1 MQILLVE
8 DNVALGD
15 GICAGLS
22 GPDHRVEWLR
32 DGLAAEQALRPGH
45 RFDVVILDLG
55 LPGRSGVEVL
65 RELRQRGD
73 PVPVVILTARDRVT
87 DRVAGLDEGADDY
100 MVKPFD
106 LDELAARLRALHRR
120 RAGRTRNLLEHGGL
134 SVDPAAREARLDGE
148 PVELSRRE
156 FVILVELLE
165 NTGRVLSRARLE
177 QGLYGWDEE
186 VASNAVEVHIHHLR
200 RKLGRDLIRTVRGV
214 GYIVPRHG
222 V

>member
-1 MQILLVE
+1 MGRRGPRPRDAVQILLVE

-100 MVKPFD
+100 MV
-106 LDELAARLRALHRR
+106 
-120 RAGRTRNLLEHGGL
+120 NLLEHGGL